1 MTQTNWHVITGGP
14 GTGKTLLIN
23 MLAKLGYATV
33 SEAAREIIDHGL
45 AKGQTLQQIRGNE
58 QEWQSKILTHI
69 LKTESNLDIKKP
81 TFFDRGAHDGLAFL
95 KLKGVTPGAHWQPI
109 TSNNRQPYYK
119 TVFLLEPLP
128 NFEHDYA
135 RTENAQITQRLNDL
149 TAQIYSRLGMQPI
162 LIPFLSPGERLALIL
177 SHLQL
182 PKAVQ

>member
-58 QEWQSKILTHI
+58 QEWQSKILAHI

-81 TFFDRGAHDGLAFL
+81 LNMICWRFLEICAPSWICSEPPSL
-95 KLKGVTPGAHWQPI
+95 KLGEMGTKGLSFRKI
-109 TSNNRQPYYK
+109 I
-119 TVFLLEPLP
+119 
-128 NFEHDYA
+128 
-135 RTENAQITQRLNDL
+135 EN
-149 TAQIYSRLGMQPI
+149 
-162 LIPFLSPGERLALIL
+162 
-177 SHLQL
+177 
-182 PKAVQ
+182 